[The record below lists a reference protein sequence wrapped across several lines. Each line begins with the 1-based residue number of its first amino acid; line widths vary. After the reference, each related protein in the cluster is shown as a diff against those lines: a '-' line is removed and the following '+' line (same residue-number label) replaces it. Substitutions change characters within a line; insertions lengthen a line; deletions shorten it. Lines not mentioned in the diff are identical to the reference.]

1 MKMIRK
7 FGLLSLL
14 LVAIL
19 FAQNASA
26 TLYLPPSSYAGGAWQ
41 GFRYYYE
48 DLGDDDYLWGRIEF
62 AVYDT
67 DTYPNEFV
75 GDGGFEAPGEG
86 QYIYAYQIFN
96 DDPASDEAVGYFS
109 VFAIDGAPL
118 DVDEDSIGSQEDPGG
133 GVEPTK
139 EGFTSSNLEAFW
151 EFDNGVI
158 YKGDHSW
165 LLVFSSNA
173 APVAGDYKIRAAGK
187 GQLGV
192 SPVPE
197 PGTLTLLG
205 LGATAAFIRRR
216 KSV

>member
-19 FAQNASA
+19 FAHNASA
-26 TLYLPPSSYAGGAWQ
+26 TLYLPDSSYAGGAWQ
-41 GFRYYYE
+41 GFRYYDE
-48 DLGDDDYLWGRIEF
+48 DLGDGDYLRGRIDF

-67 DTYPNEFV
+67 DTYPDEFV
-75 GDGGFEAPGEG
+75 GNGGFEAPGEG
-86 QYIYAYQIFN
+86 RYIYAYQILN
-96 DDPASDEAVGYFS
+96 DYPASDEAVGYFS

-118 DVDEDSIGSQEDPGG
+118 DVDEDSIGSQQDPGG
-133 GVEPTK
+133 GVEPTN
-139 EGFTSSNLEAFW
+139 EYFTSSNLKAVW

-165 LLVFSSNA
+165 FLVFSSNA
-173 APVAGDYKIRAAGK
+173 APVAGDYEIRAAGE
-187 GQLGV
+187 GTPG
-192 SPVPE
+192 VPE